1 MNASASAN
9 DPHLTVLSFSLC
21 VTGVRVLRIVVCY
34 PLDMVRT
41 RLAVDIGSA
50 SEHEFTGAWH
60 CFTSLSRIDGI
71 PALYAGLN
79 VCLMFLLQH
88 ASRSGIRM
96 YCRLAIPSF
105 IHTCKHVFV
114 QAHD

>member
-1 MNASASAN
+1 M
-9 DPHLTVLSFSLC
+9 
-21 VTGVRVLRIVVCY
+21 VVCY

-41 RLAVDIGSA
+41 RLAVDVGSA
-50 SEHEFTGAWH
+50 NEHEFTGAWH

-79 VCLMFLLQH
+79 ACLMFLLQH
-88 ASRSGIRM
+88 ASRLGIRH
-96 YCRLAIPSF
+96 CGLAILSF
-105 IHTCKHVFV
+105 IRTCKHVFV